1 MTYKYWEIEIDGPDK
16 TGKDL
21 LCKYLCELSGW
32 RFSINVRGIMSQLVY
47 AKKFNR
53 EFEYDTSAFSKNKIL
68 ILLTAEPDD
77 LIIRCKLTNEPMY
90 NIMTDKTLFDEAVDE
105 LCKTNCVFT
114 YNTSFRTPYEIA
126 KDIIDKINFLE
137 EENQKHGKIL

>member
-21 LCKYLCELSGW
+21 LCKYLCEMSNY
-32 RFSINVRGIMSQLVY
+32 RFSINVRGLISQLVY

-53 EFEYDTSAFSKNKIL
+53 NFNYDTSCFSKKKVL

-77 LIIRCKLTNEPMY
+77 LAVRCKMTNEPVYDFKKDLEMF
-90 NIMTDKTLFDEAVDE
+90 IDIATDIEDDYCIFA
-105 LCKTNCVFT
+105 
-114 YNTSFRTPYEIA
+114 YNTSYMTPYKIA
-126 KDIIDKINFLE
+126 KDILDRIARLE
-137 EENQKHGKIL
+137 VLNHG